1 MKKSIL
7 TFKGAIELTR
17 KEQKSINGGNSRC
30 CSEGFAVINA
40 SFCSNPVN
48 LCRMF

>member
-7 TFKGAIELTR
+7 TFKGAIELTK

-30 CSEGFAVINA
+30 CSEGFAIRNV
-40 SFCSNPVN
+40 SFCNNPRN
-48 LCRMF
+48 ACQLF